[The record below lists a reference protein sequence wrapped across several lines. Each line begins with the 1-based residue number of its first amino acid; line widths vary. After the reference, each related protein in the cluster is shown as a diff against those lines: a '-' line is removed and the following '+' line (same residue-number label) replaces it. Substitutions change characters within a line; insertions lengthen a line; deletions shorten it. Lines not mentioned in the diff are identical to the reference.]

1 MKNQFLLYIS
11 VLVLSACGGG
21 GDPSNSTPASSIP
34 PNQPT
39 NTAPSLTLNPTSITM
54 DENTSYEVALSFADA
69 DGDSVNI
76 TVEESHNYLTTSVSG
91 QTLTLTTSNVD
102 SNQQTTI
109 YVIAS
114 DGKSNTRK
122 PLSLTVNN
130 IIEPVNNSAPV
141 TEMSTINFEMEV
153 GNSLEFITY
162 TILDPDGDAVPF
174 ETLEYQATEGLT
186 VNPYNGYF
194 DVIAQT
200 LGQKSVSFSMED
212 SKGNRSDPFTFYV
225 NVIEVDTGVINE
237 HVPVL
242 RFNSAPD
249 GTPLIIT
256 MLPNQEIYNTFTITD
271 EDEGSLFTCSIEFE
285 DIDNIPDSFSYELD
299 CANRWLIFKT
309 EEVKE
314 YGFIS
319 FRVTANDGQFTSA
332 GTAIAA
338 IFDENDQG
346 QANIVVEEFEGS
358 FFKVGQ
364 NETKTLLYTIE
375 DDKPEDVEFD
385 LIENWYGDL
394 DEVFVS
400 HEDGQFTISSNEA
413 GDFGETYGFFVHFK
427 DGSNRVTFN
436 LEVKIFADSS
446 TEINQEALKV
456 IERYQNSLTQT
467 REFSLIGNL
476 YTDYL
481 FNVGKITD
489 TEKEQYENQF
499 YSENRDAYHLIN
511 VYISI
516 IQIDIDTNVF
526 NEDPEHLGGFVS
538 LFKSFMNDMK
548 LSGQG
553 IAPVINEL
561 AALDSKLFQVEFSSE
576 FQWLDEDETKSSK
589 FIGNT
594 TYGDYNDSDKWV
606 YDSEYKLLR
615 ALSQITNTTDIV
627 E

>member
-1 MKNQFLLYIS
+1 MKNILLVS
-11 VLVLSACGGG
+11 LLLTLAACGGG
-21 GDPSNSTPASSIP
+21 GGDDSKQGSSNPT
-34 PNQPT
+34 QPT
-39 NTAPSLTLNPTSITM
+39 NTAPVLTLSPSSITM
-54 DENTSYEVALSFADA
+54 EENTTYEVSLSFSDA
-69 DGDSVNI
+69 DGDSVVI

-91 QTLTLTTSNVD
+91 QTLTLTTSNVEA
-102 SNQQTTI
+102 NQQTTI

-114 DGKSNTRK
+114 DGKANTRK

-130 IIEPVNNSAPV
+130 IIVPVNNSAPV
-141 TEMSTINFEMEV
+141 IEMSTTNFEMEV
-153 GNSLEFITY
+153 GNPLDNISY
-162 TILDPDGDAVPF
+162 TILDPDGDAVVF
-174 ETLEYQATEGLT
+174 ETIEFQSSAGLI
-186 VNPYNGYF
+186 VSAYNGYF
-194 DVIAQT
+194 NLVAET
-200 LGQKSVSFSMED
+200 VGAKSVFFSMED
-212 SKGNRSDPFTFYV
+212 SNGNRSKTFTFYV
-225 NVIEVDTGVINE
+225 NVTEGEAVVRND
-237 HVPVL
+237 HVPYVY
-242 RFNSAPD
+242 FNSAPD
-249 GTPLIIT
+249 GSPLIMT
-256 MLPNQEIYNTFTITD
+256 MKPNQEVYNTFTITD
-271 EDEGSLFTCSIEFE
+271 EDEGSLFTCNIQFE
-285 DIDNIPDSFSYELD
+285 DIDNIPDTFAYKLD
-299 CANRWLIFKT
+299 CKNRWVLFKT

-314 YGFIS
+314 YGYIS
-319 FRVTANDGQFTSA
+319 FNVTVNDGKYNSG
-332 GTAIAA
+332 GTYIAA
-338 IFDENDQG
+338 KFDEDNQD
-346 QANIVVEEFEGS
+346 QANIVVDEFECA

-364 NETKTLLYTIE
+364 NENKTLSYTIE

-456 IERYQNSLTQT
+456 KERYQNSLTQT

-489 TEKEQYENQF
+489 IEKEQYENQF
-499 YSENRDAYHLIN
+499 YSENRDAYQLIN
-511 VYISI
+511 VYISS
-516 IQIDIDTNVF
+516 IQIDIDSNVF
-526 NEDPEHLGGFVS
+526 NEDPSDLGAYVS

-561 AALDSKLFQVEFSSE
+561 AALDSKLFEVQFSGE

-594 TYGDYNDSDKWV
+594 TYGDYNDSNKWV
-606 YDSEYKLLR
+606 YDTEYKLLR
-615 ALSQITNTTDIV
+615 ALSKITNTTDIV

>member
-1 MKNQFLLYIS
+1 VKNILLVS
-11 VLVLSACGGG
+11 LLLTLAACGGG
-21 GDPSNSTPASSIP
+21 GGDDSKQGSSNPT
-34 PNQPT
+34 QPT
-39 NTAPSLTLNPTSITM
+39 NTAPVLTLSPSSITM
-54 DENTSYEVALSFADA
+54 EENTTYEVSLSFSDA
-69 DGDSVNI
+69 DGDSVVI

-91 QTLTLTTSNVD
+91 QTLTLTTSNVEA
-102 SNQQTTI
+102 NQQTTI

-114 DGKSNTRK
+114 DGKANTRK

-130 IIEPVNNSAPV
+130 IIVPVNNSAPV
-141 TEMSTINFEMEV
+141 IEMSTTNFEMEV
-153 GNSLEFITY
+153 GNPLDNISY
-162 TILDPDGDAVPF
+162 TILDPDGDAVVF
-174 ETLEYQATEGLT
+174 ETIEFQSSAGLI
-186 VNPYNGYF
+186 VSAYNGYF
-194 DVIAQT
+194 NLVAET
-200 LGQKSVSFSMED
+200 VGAKSVFFSMED
-212 SKGNRSDPFTFYV
+212 SNGNRSKTFTFYV
-225 NVIEVDTGVINE
+225 NVTEGEAVVRND
-237 HVPVL
+237 HVPYVY
-242 RFNSAPD
+242 FNSAPD
-249 GTPLIIT
+249 GSPLIMT
-256 MLPNQEIYNTFTITD
+256 MKPNQEVYNTFTITD
-271 EDEGSLFTCSIEFE
+271 EDEGSLFTCNIQFE
-285 DIDNIPDSFSYELD
+285 DIDNIPDTFAYKLD
-299 CANRWLIFKT
+299 CKNRWVLFKT

-314 YGFIS
+314 YGYIS
-319 FRVTANDGQFTSA
+319 FNVTVNDGKYNSG
-332 GTAIAA
+332 GTYIAA
-338 IFDENDQG
+338 KFDEDNQG

-364 NETKTLLYTIE
+364 NENKTLSYTIE

-456 IERYQNSLTQT
+456 KERYQNSLTQT

-489 TEKEQYENQF
+489 IEKEQYENQF
-499 YSENRDAYHLIN
+499 YSENRDAYQLIN
-511 VYISI
+511 VYISS
-516 IQIDIDTNVF
+516 IQIDIDSNVF
-526 NEDPEHLGGFVS
+526 NEDPSDLGAYVS

-561 AALDSKLFQVEFSSE
+561 AALDSKLFEVQFSGE

-594 TYGDYNDSDKWV
+594 TYGDYNDSNKWV
-606 YDSEYKLLR
+606 YDTEYKLLR
-615 ALSQITNTTDIV
+615 ALSKITNTTDIV